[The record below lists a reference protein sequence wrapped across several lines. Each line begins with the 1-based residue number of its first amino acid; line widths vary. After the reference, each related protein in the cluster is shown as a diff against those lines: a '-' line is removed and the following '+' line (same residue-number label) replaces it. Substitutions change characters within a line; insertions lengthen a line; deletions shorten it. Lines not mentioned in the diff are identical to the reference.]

1 MKKIL
6 LSLICLLLSSC
17 SNYRELNNLAAIISI
32 GVDKGKEDGYRV
44 TFQVVNPG
52 QLTKIGGN
60 SPGLPLINYP
70 VEGETLNDAYRKSSA
85 IIPREIITSH
95 LSLLIIGEEQAR
107 EGIYPL
113 LDSFERAKQTR
124 SSVLVFISRG
134 MSAEEVL
141 EVVEPIESNPTKS
154 MISTTENNKK
164 MYGIGDLIPIY
175 ELVHLFSSEGKDPII
190 TGISHSKPK
199 EGESQS
205 QNLEKM
211 TPSVI
216 EVNGV
221 GLFKNDRLVRWLD
234 GEQART
240 AQMILSESKST
251 TFPFSCSQIDSGSN
265 KEKLTLTTRGISS
278 TLTTKV
284 KNSEIL
290 LTIDIVLPADVS
302 DFNCNMDLEDPK
314 TIERLEETLEEEVK
328 SQMNQ
333 VMETVQKEQTDVFGF
348 GEKLSKS
355 NPKYWEKHKKEW
367 DDLFSKAS
375 FSININS
382 KISNTGM
389 RTNTFEM
396 K

>member
-1 MKKIL
+1 MKRIL
-6 LSLICLLLSSC
+6 LFLICMLLSSC
-17 SNYRELNNLAAIISI
+17 SNYRELNNLAAIISV

-52 QLTKIGGN
+52 QLTKTGGN

-70 VEGETLNDAYRKSSA
+70 VEGETLNDAYRKSSS

-124 SSVLVFISRG
+124 SSVLVFIARG

-154 MISTTENNKK
+154 IISTTENNKK
-164 MYGIGDLIPIY
+164 LYGIGDLIPVY
-175 ELVHLFSSEGKDPII
+175 ELVSMFSSEGKAPII

-199 EGESQS
+199 EGDRQS

-216 EVNGV
+216 EVDGI
-221 GLFKNDRLVRWLD
+221 GIFKDDRLVRWID
-234 GEQART
+234 GEQARI

-251 TFPFSCSQIDSGSN
+251 TFPFSCSRIDSGSN

-290 LTIDIVLPADVS
+290 LTIDIVLPADIS

-314 TIERLEETLEEEVK
+314 TIERIEKTFEDEVK
-328 SQMNQ
+328 SQINQ

-355 NPKYWEKHKKEW
+355 DPKYWEKHKKEW

-389 RTNTFEM
+389 RTNTFKM

>member
-6 LSLICLLLSSC
+6 LILICMLLSGC
-17 SNYRELNNLAAIISI
+17 SNYRELNNLAAIISV

-52 QLTKIGGN
+52 QLTKTGGN

-70 VEGETLNDAYRKSSA
+70 IEGETLNDAYRKSSA
-85 IIPREIITSH
+85 YIPREIITSH

-113 LDSFERAKQTR
+113 LDTFERAKQTR

-134 MSAEEVL
+134 MTAEEVL
-141 EVVEPIESNPTKS
+141 EVVEPIESNPSKS
-154 MISTTENNKK
+154 IISTTENNKN

-175 ELVHLFSSEGKDPII
+175 ELVSMFSSEGKAPII

-199 EGESQS
+199 EGVSQS

-211 TPSVI
+211 TPAVI
-216 EVNGV
+216 EVDGI
-221 GLFKNDRLVRWLD
+221 GLFKDDRLVRWLD
-234 GEQART
+234 GELART

-265 KEKLTLTTRGISS
+265 NEKLTLTTQDSNS
-278 TLTTKV
+278 TLITKV
-284 KNSEIL
+284 SKSEISL
-290 LTIDIVLPADVS
+290 RIDVSLPAFIS
-302 DFNCNMDLEDPK
+302 DYNCNMDLEDPK
-314 TIERLEETLEEEVK
+314 TIERIEKTLEDEVK
-328 SQMNQ
+328 SQINQ
-333 VMETVQKEQTDVFGF
+333 VMEIVQKEQTDVFGF
-348 GEKLSKS
+348 GEQLSKTD
-355 NPKYWEKHKKEW
+355 PKYWEKHKKEW
-367 DDLFSKAS
+367 DELFSKAS
-375 FSININS
+375 FLININS